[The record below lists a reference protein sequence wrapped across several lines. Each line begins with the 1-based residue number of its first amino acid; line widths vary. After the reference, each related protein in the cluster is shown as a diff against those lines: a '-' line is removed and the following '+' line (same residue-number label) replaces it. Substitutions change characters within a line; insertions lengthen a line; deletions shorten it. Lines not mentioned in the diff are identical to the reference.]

1 MDANHIKSNITMKKG
16 TSLILFIV
24 MSFLIL
30 PALAQNDM
38 NSGLT
43 SAQEYRGFYLGAQAS
58 TNGWGFNA
66 KYSVNKWLAFKTG
79 FETLSFTFNFDFN
92 EYDIEYNADMNYKTG
107 GILLLADLSYTRN
120 LYISTGVVLNSFN
133 PTLEG
138 FAISDYT
145 LGDIVIPAEKI
156 GTFQMEIE
164 PGMKASP
171 YLAAGFQGFMGKAKR
186 MVFNFETGMYY
197 MGGPKFK
204 IASDGLLEPTSN
216 PALGQAEY
224 LEDQFSAYK
233 IYPVIKLNLAYQIF

>member
-1 MDANHIKSNITMKKG
+1 MKKA
-16 TSLILFIV
+16 TFLILLIA

-30 PALAQNDM
+30 PARAQNDM
-38 NSGLT
+38 NLNSPV
-43 SAQEYRGFYLGAQAS
+43 SSEYRGFYLGAQAS

-79 FETLSFTFNFDFN
+79 YETLSFSYNFDFN

-133 PTLEG
+133 PSMEG

-156 GTFQMEIE
+156 GTFQMEVE

-197 MGGPKFK
+197 MGAPKF
-204 IASDGLLEPTSN
+204 ILNSDGLLEPTSN
-216 PALGQAEY
+216 PELGQAEY

-233 IYPVIKLNLAYQIF
+233 IYPVIKVNLAYQIF